1 VHANDPREDL
11 ERLMRD
17 AAEGV
22 PVAGRPATWEA
33 GRPGQLPAGQPVKHR
48 GFIDYSR
55 CARRSA
61 AGARW
66 PEGSAA
72 RGGERWA
79 AGGGACGRGAAK
91 GASWFG
97 RWSLV

>member
-1 VHANDPREDL
+1 MLCSLDPARATGGCFWPADGAGAPVHANDPREDL

-55 CARRSA
+55 CARQPRPGPADPFKSA
-61 AGARW
+61 EHG
-66 PEGSAA
+66 
-72 RGGERWA
+72 
-79 AGGGACGRGAAK
+79 
-91 GASWFG
+91 
-97 RWSLV
+97 